1 MLPRLT
7 RLVRKQNAMPITS
20 TRPMAT
26 FGAWF
31 RSPILATLTGSSRS
45 KACANRTRVVTVTNA
60 RLTAISAN
68 GTAVANRILVIGSPD
83 SSRP

>member
-20 TRPMAT
+20 TMPMAT

-31 RSPILATLTGSSRS
+31 RSPILATPTGSSRS
-45 KACANRTRVVTVTNA
+45 KACANSTRVVTVTKA

-68 GTAVANRILVIGSPD
+68 GTAVANKILVIGSPD